1 MTAPAIITV
10 TLNPAIDH
18 AMYLT
23 ELIPGTRHRARKS
36 VRTAGGKGV
45 NVAGCLSDWRL
56 SDEPPIVATGLL
68 GEINAPTFEEFFIKK
83 GIVDRFV
90 RIPGHTRNNIKLV
103 DETSGDTTDINLPGL
118 TPVPADLERLR
129 VALSHEAV
137 AGSIVV
143 LSGSLPPG
151 MPENG
156 YREII
161 AHLKRRGVRVVLD
174 TGGRALL
181 QALAAPPELL
191 PWAIKPNQQEL
202 EECTGESF
210 ADLDQMARAAH
221 SLCRRGIG
229 LVVVSRGAEGALF
242 VSERHV
248 LLGRPPI
255 QNLAS
260 TVGAGDAL
268 VAGLVAALAEKAE
281 PERVALLALS
291 FAAAKLAQ
299 VGPTLP
305 DRAAVEAQFGVM
317 SIERLQAL
325 SG

>member
-1 MTAPAIITV
+1 MTAPAIVTV

-18 AMYLT
+18 AVHLK
-23 ELIPGTRHRARKS
+23 ELIPGTVHRARKS
-36 VRTAGGKGV
+36 VRAAGGKGV

-56 SDEPPIVATGLL
+56 AGEPPVVAAGLL
-68 GEINAPTFEEFFIKK
+68 GEINAPTFEEFFAAK

-90 RIPGHTRNNIKLV
+90 RIPGHTRNNIKLL

-118 TPVPADLERLR
+118 TPLPSHIEQLR
-129 VALSHEAV
+129 TVLSAEAI

-151 MPENG
+151 LPDTG
-156 YREII
+156 YRDII
-161 AHLKRRGVRVVLD
+161 AHLNPRGIRVVLD
-174 TGGRALL
+174 TSGRPLREALD
-181 QALAAPPELL
+181 APAGLL
-191 PWAIKPNQQEL
+191 PWAIKPNQEEL
-202 EECTGESF
+202 EEWNGECF
-210 ADLDQMARAAH
+210 TDLGQMAQAAH
-221 SLCRRGIG
+221 KLCQRGIG

-255 QNLAS
+255 QQITS

-291 FAAAKLAQ
+291 FASAKLGQ
-299 VGPTLP
+299 DGPSLP
-305 DRAAVEAQFGVM
+305 DRAAVLAQFDGM
-317 SIERLQAL
+317 TIERLKTL
-325 SG
+325 SA